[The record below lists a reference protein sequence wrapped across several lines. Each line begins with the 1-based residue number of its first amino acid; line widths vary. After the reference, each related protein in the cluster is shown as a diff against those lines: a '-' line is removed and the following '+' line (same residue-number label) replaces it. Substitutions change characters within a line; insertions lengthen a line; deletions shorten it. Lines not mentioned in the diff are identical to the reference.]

1 MVDLCIIINAMEKF
15 IEIIGAKSHNLKN
28 INCRIPR
35 GKITVIT
42 GVSGS
47 GKSTLAFDTLF
58 AEGQR
63 RYIESLS
70 TYARQF
76 LEKMDRPDVEAIHGI
91 PPAIAIEQKNSVK
104 NARSTVG
111 TASEIYD
118 YLRLLFAKIGEV
130 FCPQCHIKV
139 SGDTVESVVEQ
150 ILSQFKGVKLFILSP
165 VSLDD
170 GQEREL
176 KVKDLIKN
184 GYYRIWEKGQILD
197 LTSLSAS
204 EFQQRFSPSPSPLPP
219 GERVMEKNTLSLLID
234 RLVSEGKERSRLS
247 EAIQRG
253 FQVGNGKIELITENG
268 ERMAFHRSFSC
279 NRCGRNFS
287 EPEPLL
293 FSFNSPLGACRVC
306 QGFGRIIGIDWQKV
320 IPDPKKTLKEKP
332 FAPWNTPAYEDLYK
346 YLWAA
351 CRRHKIPI
359 QKPFEELRQ
368 DQKDILLNG
377 KGEFIGLKGFFEW
390 MEGKRY
396 KVHYRVFLSKYRAYT
411 PCPTC
416 HNTRLKEEALYV
428 FLAGK
433 NIAELC
439 DMPISD
445 LQMFFKNLAIK
456 DFQKKVGERLL
467 KEINDRIGFMVDV
480 GLGYLTLSRQTRTLS
495 SGEYQRITLARSLG
509 SALTETLYVL
519 DEPSIGLHARDTH
532 RLLRSLRKLRE
543 GGNTVVV
550 VEHDPD
556 VIRAADE
563 VIDLGPGAGRWG
575 GSMVFQGGLESLLKN
590 QDSITA
596 RCLRDGTA
604 SDITRSLRKPQGWI
618 SIRNAREHN
627 LKGID
632 VKIPLGVMVCITGVS
647 GAGKTTLVHNI
658 LYAGAKGNGN
668 SSFEKGAFDSIKG
681 LEQIDDFIL
690 VDQSPIGKS
699 LRSNPATYVK
709 VFSEIRDLFALTREA
724 KRYGFKPRHF
734 SFNTEGGRCETCQG
748 AGFQVLDM
756 QFLEDVTITCETC
769 EGKRFRPEILKV
781 KYRDKDISEVLNMTV
796 DEAITF
802 FQGHKRILSKLQIF
816 KDVGLGYLTL
826 GQSTNTLSGG
836 ESQRLKLAQHIGQSK
851 EGKDLFI
858 FDEPTTGLHMADVE
872 LLLMT
877 FEKLLSQGHSIIVIE
892 HNLDLIRHADYIIDL
907 GPEGGED
914 GGRIIA
920 EGDLKKI
927 MASPQSYTGQFLK
940 ERINAKFQSSNVK

>member
-1 MVDLCIIINAMEKF
+1 MYYNESMDNF
-15 IEIIGAKSHNLKN
+15 IEIIGARSHNLKN
-28 INCRIPR
+28 IDCRIPR

-91 PPAIAIEQKNSVK
+91 PPAIAIEQKNTVK

-130 FCPQCHIKV
+130 FCPECHIKV

-150 ILSQFKGVKLFILSP
+150 ILDQYRGARIFILGSI
-165 VSLDD
+165 SLDD
-170 GQEREL
+170 GQGKEL
-176 KVKDLIKN
+176 KVRDLIKN
-184 GYYRIWEKGQILD
+184 GYYRIWEAGKILD
-197 LTSLSAS
+197 LTNLQPS
-204 EFQQRFSPSPSPLPP
+204 EIERR
-219 GERVMEKNTLSLLID
+219 ERVCLLID
-234 RLVSEGKERSRLS
+234 RLVVDDKERSRLS

-253 FQVGNGKIELITENG
+253 FQQGNGKVEVITDLG
-268 ERMAFHRSFSC
+268 EKITFNRTFSC

-293 FSFNSPLGACRVC
+293 FSFNNPLGACPTC

-320 IPDPKKTLKEKP
+320 IPDPKKTLKERV
-332 FAPWNTPAYEDLYK
+332 FAPWNTPAYEDLYE
-346 YLWAA
+346 YLWDA
-351 CRRHKIPI
+351 CRRYKIPV
-359 QKPFEELRQ
+359 QKPFEELLPH
-368 DQKDILLNG
+368 QKEILLNG

-416 HNTRLKEEALYV
+416 RNTRLKPEALNV
-428 FLAGK
+428 LIAGK

-439 DMPISD
+439 DMPISN
-445 LQMFFKNLAIK
+445 LQFFFKNLPIR

-467 KEINDRIGFMVDV
+467 KEIHDRIGFMVDV

-509 SALTETLYVL
+509 SALTDTLYVL

-532 RLLRSLRKLRE
+532 RLLQSLQRLRDR
-543 GGNTVVV
+543 GNTIVV

-556 VIRAADE
+556 LIRAADE

-575 GSMVFQGGLESLLKN
+575 GSLVFQGRLESLLKN
-590 QDSITA
+590 RDSITA
-596 RCLRDGTA
+596 QHLRDETPPA
-604 SDITRSLRKPQGWI
+604 LTRFPRKPKGWI
-618 SIRNAREHN
+618 TIHNAQEHN

-632 VKIPLGVMVCITGVS
+632 VRIPSGMMVCITGVS

-668 SSFEKGAFDSIKG
+668 SGFEKGAFGSIEG
-681 LEQIDDFIL
+681 LEQVDDLIL

-699 LRSNPATYVK
+699 LRSNPATYIK
-709 VFSEIRDLFALTREA
+709 VFSDIRDLFAQTREA

-748 AGFQVLDM
+748 AGFQTLDM
-756 QFLEDVTITCETC
+756 QFLEDVIITCETC

-781 KYRDKDISEVLNMTV
+781 RYRDKNIYDVLNMTV

-802 FQGHKRILSKLQIF
+802 FQGHHRILSKLQIL

-826 GQSTNTLSGG
+826 GQPTNTLSGG
-836 ESQRLKLAQHIGQSK
+836 ESQRLKLAQHIGQSQ
-851 EGKDLFI
+851 EGKNLFI

-872 LLLMT
+872 LLLAT
-877 FEKLLSQGHSIIVIE
+877 FQKLLSQGHSLIVIE
-892 HNLDLIRHADYIIDL
+892 HNLDLIRCADYIIDL
-907 GPEGGED
+907 GPEGGEE
-914 GGRIIA
+914 GGRIVA
-920 EGDLKKI
+920 EGDLKTI

-940 ERINAKFQSSNVK
+940 QRLDITHNFKFQNPNVR

>member
-1 MVDLCIIINAMEKF
+1 MEKF
-15 IEIIGAKSHNLKN
+15 IEIIGARSHNLKN
-28 INCRIPR
+28 IDCRIPR

-111 TASEIYD
+111 TASEVYD
-118 YLRLLFAKIGEV
+118 HLRLLFAKIGEV
-130 FCPQCHIKV
+130 FCPECHIKV

-150 ILSQFKGVKLFILSP
+150 VLIQYQGIKIFILSP

-170 GQEREL
+170 SKEKEH
-176 KVKDLIKN
+176 KVRDLIKN
-184 GYYRIWEKGQILD
+184 GYYRIWETGEILD
-197 LTSLSAS
+197 LTALSFSEIQHRDSLSI
-204 EFQQRFSPSPSPLPP
+204 
-219 GERVMEKNTLSLLID
+219 LID
-234 RLVSEGKERSRLS
+234 RLLLEEKDRSRLS

-253 FQVGNGKIELITENG
+253 FQSGNGKIEVVGENG
-268 ERMAFHRSFSC
+268 ERMVFNRSFSC

-293 FSFNSPLGACRVC
+293 FSFNSPLGACSTC
-306 QGFGRIIGIDWQKV
+306 QGFGRVIGIDWQKV
-320 IPDPKKTLKEKP
+320 IPDPKKTLKQKP
-332 FAPWNTPAYEDLYK
+332 FAPWNTPAYENLYD
-346 YLWAA
+346 YLWEA
-351 CRRHKIPI
+351 CRRNRIPI
-359 QKPFEELRQ
+359 QKPFEELQ
-368 DQKDILLNG
+368 PVQKDILLNG

-411 PCPTC
+411 SCPTC
-416 HNTRLKEEALYV
+416 HNTRLKEEALNV
-428 FLAGK
+428 LLAGK
-433 NIAELC
+433 NIAQLC
-439 DMPISD
+439 DMSILD
-445 LQMFFKNLAIK
+445 LQLLFKILPIR
-456 DFQKKVGERLL
+456 DFKKKVGERLL
-467 KEINDRIGFMVDV
+467 KEINDRIGFMMDV

-532 RLLRSLRKLRE
+532 RLLRSLQKLRE

-575 GSMVFQGGLESLLKN
+575 GSVVFQGKVESLLKN

-596 RCLRDGTA
+596 RSLRDGTSPA
-604 SDITRSLRKPQGWI
+604 PAHPIKKPRGWI
-618 SIRNAREHN
+618 SIHNAREHN

-632 VKIPLGVMVCITGVS
+632 VRIPLGVMVCITGVS

-668 SSFEKGAFDSIKG
+668 SEFEKGAFDSIKG
-681 LEQIDDFIL
+681 LEQIDDLIL

-699 LRSNPATYVK
+699 LRSNSATYIK

-756 QFLEDVTITCETC
+756 QFLEDVIITCEAC
-769 EGKRFRPEILKV
+769 EGKRFRSEILKV
-781 KYRDKDISEVLNMTV
+781 RYQDKNISEVLNMTV
-796 DEAITF
+796 DEATIF
-802 FQGHKRILSKLQIF
+802 LQRHHRILSKLQIL

-836 ESQRLKLAQHIGQSK
+836 ESQRLKLAQHIGQSH
-851 EGKDLFI
+851 EGRTLFI
-858 FDEPTTGLHMADVE
+858 FDEPTTGLHMSDVE
-872 LLLMT
+872 LLLLT
-877 FEKLLSQGHSIIVIE
+877 FEKLLSQGHSLIVIE
-892 HNLDLIRHADYIIDL
+892 HNLDLIRCADYIIDL
-907 GPEGGED
+907 GPEGGEE
-914 GGRIIA
+914 GGRIVA
-920 EGDLKKI
+920 EGDLKTI
-927 MASPQSYTGQFLK
+927 MASQQSYTGQFL
-940 ERINAKFQSSNVK
+940 RQRLANT

>member
-1 MVDLCIIINAMEKF
+1 MMDLCIIINSMEKF

-28 INCRIPR
+28 INCKIPR

-130 FCPQCHIKV
+130 FCPDCHIKV
-139 SGDTVESVVEQ
+139 TGDTVETVVEQ
-150 ILSQFKGVKLFILSP
+150 ILGQFKGVKLFILSP
-165 VSLDD
+165 VSLGDSQD
-170 GQEREL
+170 KEL

-197 LTSLSAS
+197 LTGA
-204 EFQQRFSPSPSPLPP
+204 PLP
-219 GERVMEKNTLSLLID
+219 EIVARNTLSLLID
-234 RLVSEGKERSRLS
+234 RLVSEDKERSRLS

-253 FQVGNGKIELITENG
+253 FQVGNGKVELVTESG
-268 ERMAFHRSFSC
+268 EKTAFHRSFSC

-293 FSFNSPLGACRVC
+293 FSFNSPLGACTSC

-320 IPDPKKTLKEKP
+320 IPDPKKTLKERP
-332 FAPWNTPAYEDLYK
+332 FAPWNTPAYEELYE
-346 YLWAA
+346 YLWDA

-359 QKPFEELRQ
+359 QKSFEELLPH
-368 DQKDILLNG
+368 QKEILING
-377 KGEFIGLKGFFEW
+377 KGEFIGLKGFFDW

-411 PCPTC
+411 PCPAC
-416 HNTRLKEEALYV
+416 HNTRLKQEALFV

-433 NIAELC
+433 NISSLC

-445 LQMFFKNLAIK
+445 LQVFFKDLPIR

-543 GGNTVVV
+543 GGNTAVV

-563 VIDLGPGAGRWG
+563 VIDLGPGAGKWG
-575 GSMVFQGGLESLLKN
+575 GSMVFQGGLESLLQN
-590 QDSITA
+590 QDSITG
-596 RCLRDGTA
+596 RYLRDGT
-604 SDITRSLRKPQGWI
+604 SSTPTRPPGKPKGWI
-618 SIRNAREHN
+618 SIQNAREHN
-627 LKGID
+627 LKGIN
-632 VKIPLGVMVCITGVS
+632 VRIPLGMMVCITGVS

-658 LYAGAKGNGN
+658 LYAGAKANGN
-668 SSFEKGAFDSIKG
+668 SGFEKGAFDSIKG
-681 LEQIDDFIL
+681 LEQIDDIIL

-709 VFSEIRDLFALTREA
+709 VFSEIRDLFALTRDA

-769 EGKRFRPEILKV
+769 EGKRFRLEILKV

-796 DEAITF
+796 DEAIAF
-802 FQGHKRILSKLQIF
+802 FQTHKRIVSKLQIF

-836 ESQRLKLAQHIGQSK
+836 ESQRLKLAQHIGQSH

-877 FEKLLSQGHSIIVIE
+877 FQKLISQGHSLIVIE
-892 HNLDLIRHADYIIDL
+892 HNLDLIRQADYIIDL
-907 GPEGGED
+907 GPEGGEE
-914 GGRIIA
+914 GGRIVA

-927 MASPQSYTGQFLK
+927 MASPQSYTGQFLR
-940 ERINAKFQSSNVK
+940 ERINAKFQSVNVKQNPNVKCQTSS

>member
-1 MVDLCIIINAMEKF
+1 MDGFMYYNESVDRF
-15 IEIIGAKSHNLKN
+15 IEIIGARSHNLKN
-28 INCRIPR
+28 IDCRIPR

-91 PPAIAIEQKNSVK
+91 PPAIAIEQKNTVK

-118 YLRLLFAKIGEV
+118 YLRLFFAKIGEV
-130 FCPQCHIKV
+130 FCPDCHIKV

-150 ILSQFKGVKLFILSP
+150 ILDQYQGVKVFILSP
-165 VSLDD
+165 VSLID
-170 GQEREL
+170 GQGKEL
-176 KVKDLIKN
+176 KIKDFIKN
-184 GYYRIWEKGQILD
+184 GYYRIWEEGKILD
-197 LTSLSAS
+197 LTKLQSS
-204 EFQQRFSPSPSPLPP
+204 EIEHR
-219 GERVMEKNTLSLLID
+219 EAVTLLID
-234 RLVSEGKERSRLS
+234 RLIAEDKERSRGS

-253 FQVGNGKIELITENG
+253 FQQGNGKVEVVTELGEKIT
-268 ERMAFHRSFSC
+268 FSRSFSC

-293 FSFNSPLGACRVC
+293 FSFNNPLGACPTC

-320 IPDPKKTLKEKP
+320 IPDPRKTLKERP
-332 FAPWNTPAYEDLYK
+332 FAPWNTPAYKDLYK
-346 YLWAA
+346 YLWDA
-351 CRRHKIPI
+351 CRRYKIPT
-359 QKPFEELRQ
+359 QKPFEELLPH
-368 DQKDILLNG
+368 QKEILLNG

-411 PCPTC
+411 PCPVC
-416 HNTRLKEEALYV
+416 HNTRLKPEALNV
-428 FLAGK
+428 LIAEK

-445 LQMFFKNLAIK
+445 LQFFFKNLPIR

-467 KEINDRIGFMVDV
+467 KEINDRFGFMGDV

-509 SALTETLYVL
+509 SALTDTLYVL
-519 DEPSIGLHARDTH
+519 DEPSIGLHARDTR
-532 RLLRSLRKLRE
+532 RLLQSLQRLRE
-543 GGNTVVV
+543 RENTVVV

-575 GSMVFQGGLESLLKN
+575 GSLVFQGGLESLLKN

-596 RCLRDGTA
+596 RYLRDGTPHTLTG
-604 SDITRSLRKPQGWI
+604 SPRKPKGWI
-618 SIRNAREHN
+618 AIHNAREHN

-632 VKIPLGVMVCITGVS
+632 ARIPLGMMVCITGVS

-658 LYAGAKGNGN
+658 LYAGFKGNGN
-668 SSFEKGAFDSIKG
+668 SSFEKGAFDSING
-681 LEQIDDFIL
+681 LEQIDDLIL

-699 LRSNPATYVK
+699 LRSNPATYIK
-709 VFSEIRDLFALTREA
+709 VFSEIRDLFAQTREA

-748 AGFQVLDM
+748 AGFQTLDM
-756 QFLEDVTITCETC
+756 QFLEDIIVTCETC
-769 EGKRFRPEILKV
+769 EGKRFRPEILRV
-781 KYRDKDISEVLNMTV
+781 NYRDKNIYDILNMTA

-802 FQGHKRILSKLQIF
+802 FQAHPRILSKLQIL

-826 GQSTNTLSGG
+826 GQPTNTLSGG
-836 ESQRLKLAQHIGQSK
+836 ESQRLKLAQHIGQGH
-851 EGKDLFI
+851 EGKNLFI

-872 LLLMT
+872 LLLAT
-877 FEKLLSQGHSIIVIE
+877 FQKLLSQGHSVIVIE
-892 HNLDLIRHADYIIDL
+892 HNLDLIRCADYIIDL
-907 GPEGGED
+907 GPEGGEE
-914 GGRIIA
+914 GGRIVA
-920 EGDLKKI
+920 EGDLKRI

-940 ERINAKFQSSNVK
+940 QRLQK

>member
-1 MVDLCIIINAMEKF
+1 MEKF

-28 INCRIPR
+28 INCKIPR

-130 FCPQCHIKV
+130 FCPECHIKV

-150 ILSQFKGVKLFILSP
+150 ILSQFKGVKLHILSP
-165 VSLDD
+165 VSLGD
-170 GQEREL
+170 GQDKE
-176 KVKDLIKN
+176 VKIRDLIKN
-184 GYYRIWEKGQILD
+184 GYYRIWEKGNILD
-197 LTSLSAS
+197 LTGLSAS
-204 EFQQRFSPSPSPLPP
+204 EIQQRFSPSPSPLPP
-219 GERVMEKNTLSLLID
+219 GKRERGMEKDTLSLLID
-234 RLVSEGKERSRLS
+234 RLVSENKERSRLS

-253 FQVGNGKIELITENG
+253 FQVGNGKIEVLTEHG
-268 ERMAFHRSFSC
+268 KRMTFNRSFSC

-293 FSFNSPLGACRVC
+293 FSFNSPLGACTTC

-332 FAPWNTPAYEDLYK
+332 FAPWNTPAYEDLYE
-346 YLWAA
+346 YLWEA

-359 QKPFEELRQ
+359 LKPFEELLPH
-368 DQKDILLNG
+368 QKEILLNG
-377 KGEFIGLKGFFEW
+377 KGEFIGLKGFFDW

-416 HNTRLKEEALYV
+416 HNTRLKEEALFV

-445 LQMFFKNLAIK
+445 LRIFFKNLPIK

-532 RLLRSLRKLRE
+532 RLLQSLRKLRE

-575 GSMVFQGGLESLLKN
+575 GSMVFQGGVESLLQN

-596 RCLRDGTA
+596 RHLRNGAPSVLTG
-604 SDITRSLRKPQGWI
+604 SFRKPLRWI

-627 LKGID
+627 LKEID
-632 VKIPLGVMVCITGVS
+632 VKIPLGLMVCITGVS

-668 SSFEKGAFDSIKG
+668 SGFEKGVFDSIKG
-681 LEQIDDFIL
+681 LEQIHDIIL

-699 LRSNPATYVK
+699 LRSNSATYIK
-709 VFSEIRDLFALTREA
+709 VFSDIRDLFALTRDA

-748 AGFQVLDM
+748 AGFQILDM
-756 QFLEDVTITCETC
+756 QFLEDVIITCETC

-781 KYRDKDISEVLNMTV
+781 NYRDKNISEVLNMTV

-802 FQGHKRILSKLQIF
+802 FQGHKRILSKLQTL
-816 KDVGLGYLTL
+816 KDVGLGYLAL

-836 ESQRLKLAQHIGQSK
+836 ESQRLKLAQHIGQSH

-877 FEKLLSQGHSIIVIE
+877 FQKLLSKGHSIIVIE
-892 HNLDLIRHADYIIDL
+892 HNLDLIRRADYIIDL
-907 GPEGGED
+907 GPEGGEE
-914 GGRIIA
+914 GGRIVA
-920 EGDLKKI
+920 EGDLRKI
-927 MASPQSYTGQFLK
+927 MASQQSYTGEFLRQRLQATPK
-940 ERINAKFQSSNVK
+940 S

>member
-1 MVDLCIIINAMEKF
+1 MEKF

-28 INCRIPR
+28 INCKIPR

-91 PPAIAIEQKNSVK
+91 PPAIAIEQKNTVK

-130 FCPQCHIKV
+130 FCPECHIKV

-150 ILSQFKGVKLFILSP
+150 ILSQFKGVKIFILSP
-165 VSLDD
+165 VSLGD

-204 EFQQRFSPSPSPLPP
+204 EIHEDFPPHPPPP
-219 GERVMEKNTLSLLID
+219 GRQVSSLFSSTGSSPKIRKD
-234 RLVSEGKERSRLS
+234 QGYPKPF
-247 EAIQRG
+247 RG
-253 FQVGNGKIELITENG
+253 VFKWGMVKLKLITENG
-268 ERMAFHRSFSC
+268 EKIAFHRSFSC

-293 FSFNSPLGACRVC
+293 FSFNSPIGACPTC

-332 FAPWNTPAYEDLYK
+332 FAPWNTPAYEELYE
-346 YLWAA
+346 YLWEA
-351 CRRHKIPI
+351 CRKHRIPI
-359 QKPFEELRQ
+359 QKPFEELLPH
-368 DQKDILLNG
+368 QKEILING
-377 KGEFIGLKGFFEW
+377 KGEFIGLKGFFDW

-396 KVHYRVFLSKYRAYT
+396 KVHYRVFFSKYRAYT

-445 LQMFFKNLAIK
+445 LQIFFKNLPIE

-495 SGEYQRITLARSLG
+495 SGEYQRITLARALG

-532 RLLRSLRKLRE
+532 RLLQSLRKLRE

-556 VIRAADE
+556 MIRAADE
-563 VIDLGPGAGRWG
+563 VIDLGPGAGRSG
-575 GSMVFQGGLESLLKN
+575 GSIVFQGGLESLLQN

-596 RCLRDGTA
+596 RYLRDGTP
-604 SDITRSLRKPQGWI
+604 S
-618 SIRNAREHN
+618 
-627 LKGID
+627 
-632 VKIPLGVMVCITGVS
+632 
-647 GAGKTTLVHNI
+647 
-658 LYAGAKGNGN
+658 
-668 SSFEKGAFDSIKG
+668 
-681 LEQIDDFIL
+681 
-690 VDQSPIGKS
+690 
-699 LRSNPATYVK
+699 
-709 VFSEIRDLFALTREA
+709 ALT
-724 KRYGFKPRHF
+724 
-734 SFNTEGGRCETCQG
+734 
-748 AGFQVLDM
+748 M
-756 QFLEDVTITCETC
+756 
-769 EGKRFRPEILKV
+769 
-781 KYRDKDISEVLNMTV
+781 
-796 DEAITF
+796 
-802 FQGHKRILSKLQIF
+802 
-816 KDVGLGYLTL
+816 
-826 GQSTNTLSGG
+826 
-836 ESQRLKLAQHIGQSK
+836 
-851 EGKDLFI
+851 
-858 FDEPTTGLHMADVE
+858 
-872 LLLMT
+872 
-877 FEKLLSQGHSIIVIE
+877 
-892 HNLDLIRHADYIIDL
+892 
-907 GPEGGED
+907 
-914 GGRIIA
+914 
-920 EGDLKKI
+920 
-927 MASPQSYTGQFLK
+927 
-940 ERINAKFQSSNVK
+940 SS